1 MEYQSTSLSLLNRA
15 RQRDEQAWSRLV
27 FLYGPMVEYW
37 CRGWGV
43 QGTDADD
50 LKQEVFQVIA
60 GKLETF
66 RRDRPG
72 DTFRGW
78 LRVIAHRK
86 FLDFCRRKQRQP
98 DALGGSDIQ
107 RQMLQVPGHE
117 DSAAEESPQE
127 MKQLHHR
134 ALEVVRGEFE
144 VKTWQ
149 AFWRCGVEGT
159 SPMDVGREMGMTAA
173 AVRKAKSRVLRRL
186 KEELGELLE

>member
-1 MEYQSTSLSLLNRA
+1 LSLLDRA
-15 RQRDEQAWSRLV
+15 RHRDQQAWSRLV

-37 CRGWGV
+37 CRGWSV

-50 LKQEVFQVIA
+50 LKQEVFQAIA
-60 GKLETF
+60 NKLETF

-78 LRVIAHRK
+78 VRVIAHHK

-98 DALGGSDIQ
+98 DALGGSDAH
-107 RQMLQVPGHE
+107 RQLLQVPDPDNSNVE
-117 DSAAEESPQE
+117 DSPQE
-127 MKQLHHR
+127 INRLHHR
-134 ALEVVRGEFE
+134 ALQIVRDEFE

-149 AFWRCGVEGT
+149 AFWQCGVEGV
-159 SPMDVGREMGMTAA
+159 SPVDVGRDMGMTPA

-186 KEELGELLE
+186 KEELGELLS